1 MSTSGYSWLSSALAK
16 GCNYTLTLWSR
27 LTRFLNYSQL
37 DLSNNLVENA
47 IRRLALR
54 PATFFAVVVAA
65 PAIPPCLGGKRKDS
79 QGTWLGTAIP
89 ACARNHRKRMVMH
102 QANPDGYRDQ

>member
-65 PAIPPCLGGKRKDS
+65 PAIPVLVAASEKIRKELGWVPRFPHVRQIIES
-79 QGTWLGTAIP
+79 AW
-89 ACARNHRKRMVMH
+89 
-102 QANPDGYRDQ
+102 